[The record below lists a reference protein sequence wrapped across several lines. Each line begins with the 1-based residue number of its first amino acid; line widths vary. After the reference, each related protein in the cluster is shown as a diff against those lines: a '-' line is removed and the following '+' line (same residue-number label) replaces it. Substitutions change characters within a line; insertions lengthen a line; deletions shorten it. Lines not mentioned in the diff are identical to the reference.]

1 MHRYLWSALT
11 LCLLQS
17 TLPAQ
22 VLTVKNKIDRRP
34 LEMATIYSLAPALS
48 AFTDAKGRADVSA
61 FAGADSIFIRMIGY
75 EPATYS
81 FQQLEEQD
89 FTVYLEE
96 SLFSLDEIVVSA
108 VKWNQYRSQTPH
120 HIVTIRPTSV
130 ALQNPQTAAD
140 LLGISGQVF
149 IQKSQLG
156 GGSPM
161 IRGFAANRVLIAVDG
176 VRMNN
181 AIFRSGNLQNVISLD
196 PFAVENTEVVFGPNS
211 VVYGS
216 DAIGGV
222 MNFQTI
228 QPKLADSAPILTGG
242 NAVARWSSANDEK
255 TAHADINLGWKKWAL
270 VSSLTYSDF
279 GDLRMGD
286 HGPTE
291 YLRPEYVETVNGAD
305 RIVSNPDPRVQT
317 PTGYRQLNL
326 MQKVR
331 FVPNKYW
338 DIHYGFHY
346 SATSDFGRYD
356 RLIRYRG
363 SRLRSAEWYYGPQEW
378 LMNNLHILYTD
389 SNALFDNASLTLA
402 HQHFGESRH
411 DRDFGNDIRYNQV
424 EKVNALTANLDFEKN
439 FGNDRGLYY
448 GVEALFNRVGST
460 GTEENITAGQTIP
473 GPARYP
479 DGARW
484 YSLAAYLNYRWRP
497 LPSLSVTTGLRYN
510 QVLLQAEFDDT
521 FFSFPFTE
529 ADLNTGALTGTAGVI
544 WAPADGWQ
552 INAGVSTGF
561 RAPNVDDVGKVF
573 DSEPGAVVV
582 PNPDLGPEYAWN
594 GEVGMSRIFGDL
606 LKLDLTFYYSYLDH
620 ALVRRDFNL
629 SGQDQILY
637 QGELSQVQAIQN
649 AAFAQVYGLQTTL
662 EIRLPAGFSILSH
675 FNYQQG
681 EEELDDGGTAPLRHA
696 PPWFGATHLN
706 WQRERLRLNFQVVY
720 NGEIS
725 NQNLAPSEQSKD
737 YIYAMDENGLPYS
750 PAWYT
755 LNLKAMYQLRDH
767 LSVNVGLEN
776 IADQRY
782 RPYSSGIV
790 APGRNLMSS
799 LRVRF

>member
-1 MHRYLWSALT
+1 M
-11 LCLLQS
+11 
-17 TLPAQ
+17 LPAQ

-34 LEMATIYSLAPALS
+34 LEMATIYSLAPAIS
-48 AFTDAKGRADVSA
+48 AVTDAKGRADVSA

-89 FTVYLEE
+89 FTAYLEE
-96 SLFSLDEIVVSA
+96 SLFSLDEVVVSA

-120 HIVTIRPTSV
+120 HIVTIRPGSV

-196 PFAVENTEVVFGPNS
+196 PFAVESTEVVFGPNS

-228 QPKLADSAPILTGG
+228 QPKLADSAPVLTGG
-242 NAVARWSSANDEK
+242 SAVARWSSANGEK

-279 GDLRMGD
+279 GDLRMGE

-363 SRLRSAEWYYGPQEW
+363 SRLRSAEWYYARR
-378 LMNNLHILYTD
+378 
-389 SNALFDNASLTLA
+389 S
-402 HQHFGESRH
+402 
-411 DRDFGNDIRYNQV
+411 
-424 EKVNALTANLDFEKN
+424 
-439 FGNDRGLYY
+439 
-448 GVEALFNRVGST
+448 GS
-460 GTEENITAGQTIP
+460 
-473 GPARYP
+473 
-479 DGARW
+479 
-484 YSLAAYLNYRWRP
+484 
-497 LPSLSVTTGLRYN
+497 
-510 QVLLQAEFDDT
+510 
-521 FFSFPFTE
+521 
-529 ADLNTGALTGTAGVI
+529 
-544 WAPADGWQ
+544 
-552 INAGVSTGF
+552 
-561 RAPNVDDVGKVF
+561 
-573 DSEPGAVVV
+573 
-582 PNPDLGPEYAWN
+582 
-594 GEVGMSRIFGDL
+594 
-606 LKLDLTFYYSYLDH
+606 
-620 ALVRRDFNL
+620 
-629 SGQDQILY
+629 
-637 QGELSQVQAIQN
+637 
-649 AAFAQVYGLQTTL
+649 
-662 EIRLPAGFSILSH
+662 
-675 FNYQQG
+675 
-681 EEELDDGGTAPLRHA
+681 
-696 PPWFGATHLN
+696 
-706 WQRERLRLNFQVVY
+706 
-720 NGEIS
+720 
-725 NQNLAPSEQSKD
+725 
-737 YIYAMDENGLPYS
+737 
-750 PAWYT
+750 
-755 LNLKAMYQLRDH
+755 
-767 LSVNVGLEN
+767 
-776 IADQRY
+776 
-782 RPYSSGIV
+782 
-790 APGRNLMSS
+790 
-799 LRVRF
+799 

>member
-1 MHRYLWSALT
+1 M
-11 LCLLQS
+11 
-17 TLPAQ
+17 LPAQ
-22 VLTVKNKIDRRP
+22 VLTVKNKIDRQP
-34 LEMATIYSLAPALS
+34 LEMATIYSLAPTIS

-61 FAGADSIFIRMIGY
+61 FTGADSIFIRMIGY
-75 EPATYS
+75 DPASYT

-108 VKWNQYRSQTPH
+108 VKWNQYKSETAH
-120 HIVTIRPTSV
+120 HIATIRPAQV

-196 PFAVENTEVVFGPNS
+196 PFAVENTEVVFGPSS
-211 VVYGS
+211 VIYGS

-222 MNFQTI
+222 MNFQTLK
-228 QPKLADSAPILTGG
+228 PRLAENAASLAGG
-242 NAVARWSSANDEK
+242 SAVARWSSANDEK
-255 TAHADINLGWKKWAL
+255 TAHADLNLGWKKWAL

-291 YLRPEYVETVNGAD
+291 YLRPEYVETGAGAD
-305 RIVSNPDPRVQT
+305 RIVSNPDPRVQK

-338 DIHYGFHY
+338 DINYGFHY
-346 SATSDFGRYD
+346 STTSDFSRYD

-363 SRLRSAEWYYGPQEW
+363 SQLRSAEWYYGPQEW

-389 SNALFDNASLTLA
+389 SNALFDKASLTLA

-411 DRDFGNDIRYNQV
+411 DRDFGKDIRYDQA

-439 FGNDRGLYY
+439 FGDNRGLYY
-448 GVEALFNRVGST
+448 GVEALLNRVGST
-460 GTEENITAGQTIP
+460 GTEENMVTGQIIP

-479 DGARW
+479 DGAAW
-484 YSLAAYLNYRWRP
+484 NSLAAYLNYRWRL
-497 LPSLSVTTGLRYN
+497 LPSLRVVAGLRYN
-510 QVLLQAEFDDT
+510 QVLLRAKFDDT
-521 FFSFPFTE
+521 FFPFPFTG

-544 WAPADGWQ
+544 WLPAEGWQ

-582 PNPDLGPEYAWN
+582 PNPDLGSEYAWN
-594 GEVGMSRIFGDL
+594 GEAGVSRIFGDR
-606 LKLDLTFYYSYLDH
+606 LKLDLTFYYSYLDN
-620 ALVRRDFNL
+620 ALVRRDFTLN
-629 SGQDQILY
+629 GQDQILY
-637 QGELSQVQAIQN
+637 QGELSRVQAIQN

-662 EIRLPAGFSILSH
+662 EVRLPAGFSLLSH

-725 NQNLAPSEQSKD
+725 NKNLAPSEQSKD

-755 LNLKAMYQLRDH
+755 LNLKAMYQLRDY

-776 IADQRY
+776 ITDQRY

-790 APGRNLMSS
+790 APGRNLMAS